1 MEMRLERI
9 QLASVVTI
17 WYASHPLLVA
27 TLIDFYLYK
36 VLEYMSILSG
46 PNEERVRAIQYTNL
60 APSLSSFL
68 LNF

>member
-27 TLIDFYLYK
+27 TLHHLPE
-36 VLEYMSILSG
+36 VEERPILSG
-46 PNEERVRAIQYTNL
+46 PNEERVRGFFHTVYKLGT
-60 APSLSSFL
+60 
-68 LNF
+68 